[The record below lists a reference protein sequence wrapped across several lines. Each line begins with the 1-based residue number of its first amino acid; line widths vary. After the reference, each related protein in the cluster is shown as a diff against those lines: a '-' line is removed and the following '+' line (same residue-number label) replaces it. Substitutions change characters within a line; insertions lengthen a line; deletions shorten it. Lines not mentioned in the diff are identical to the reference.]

1 MFSDLS
7 DLYTNLTAREQR
19 ALRWSAAATAAA
31 LWLSTAWTDPGLLLA
46 VPLSAAGFFVYR
58 ARHRDEPDEDDL
70 DLL

>member
-1 MFSDLS
+1 MFR

-31 LWLSTAWTDPGLLLA
+31 LWLSTAWTDPWLLLV

-58 ARHRDEPDEDDL
+58 ARYKNVPDEDDDF
-70 DLL
+70 DLY

>member
-1 MFSDLS
+1 MFR

-31 LWLSTAWTDPGLLLA
+31 LWLSTAWTDPWFLLA
-46 VPLSAAGFFVYR
+46 VPAAAAGFFAYR
-58 ARHRDEPDEDDL
+58 ARYKDEPDDNEL

>member
-19 ALRWSAAATAAA
+19 ALRWSAAATAAV
-31 LWLSTAWTDPGLLLA
+31 LWLATAWTDPWLLLA
-46 VPLSAAGFFVYR
+46 VPLMAGAFFVYR
-58 ARHRDEPDEDDL
+58 ARYRHEPDEDDL